1 MRLGDR
7 RGVTLI
13 ELMIVVLIIATIAGI
28 AIPNMQRALLRARA
42 VDAMADL
49 NAIRV
54 ALLNYQAEEDVWPA
68 DENRGVIPAGLEVYL
83 PEGFSFTRDEYV
95 LDYENHTGGAGFVGM
110 SVRTDDEELGLM
122 LFELLGNNTFLQGT
136 DGYAWVIEWTS

>member
-1 MRLGDR
+1 MRGDR
-7 RGVTLI
+7 RGFSLI

-54 ALLNYQAEEDVWPA
+54 AVLNYQS
-68 DENRGVIPAGLEVYL
+68 DENAWPPDAQRGDIPPGLESYL
-83 PEGFSFTRDEYV
+83 PQGFSFTGDDYL
-95 LDYENHTGGAGFVGM
+95 LDYENWMSGPGLVGA
-110 SVRTDDEELGLM
+110 SIRTSDNDLGLM
-122 LFELLGNNTFLQGT
+122 LMELLGNNTFISG
-136 DGYAWVIEWTS
+136 DGYVWVFEWTS

>member
-1 MRLGDR
+1 MTDDR
-7 RGVTLI
+7 RGFSLI

-54 ALLNYQAEEDVWPA
+54 AVLNYQADEDSWPPDA
-68 DENRGVIPAGLEVYL
+68 QRGDIPTGLEPYL
-83 PEGFSFTRDEYV
+83 PGGFSFARDEYL
-95 LDYENHTGGAGFVGM
+95 LDYENWMSGPGLVGA
-110 SVRTDDEELGLM
+110 SIRTSNTDLGLM
-122 LFELLGNNTFLQGT
+122 LMDLLGNNTFISG
-136 DGYAWVIEWTS
+136 DGYVWVFEWTS